1 MFCKEC
7 GAEIEDD
14 VKFCPECGTPI
25 SKAVKEKKFCSECGT
40 EMGNLDKFCPECG
53 TSISKSAKE
62 EKPKKDA
69 NIKKDNVSNNSS
81 KLKKWA
87 IVSSIIIIIVALIV
101 CFSVMQM
108 EKESRETSLS
118 ETIAGSY
125 SGSMGTSFTIKG
137 EVNHKN
143 MFGDVEIEDE
153 TLEVSIKDKNG
164 KVVDHKTQKSGGEY
178 KYKDL
183 PLGKCTVECD
193 YAGGDYP
200 PAKATKDIKVI
211 TKEEQDQ
218 KVAKDNKE
226 RQEYWDTYTKM
237 YNIVF

>member
-7 GAEIEDD
+7 GAEIE
-14 VKFCPECGTPI
+14 EG
-25 SKAVKEKKFCSECGT
+25 S
-40 EMGNLDKFCPECG
+40 KFCPECG
-53 TSISKSAKE
+53 TSISKSVKE
-62 EKPKKDA
+62 EKPKKVE
-69 NIKKDNVSNNSS
+69 NIKKDGVSNNSS

-87 IVSSIIIIIVALIV
+87 IISSIVIIVALIV

-108 EKESRETSLS
+108 EQESRETSLS

-125 SGSMGTSFTIKG
+125 SASMGTSFTIKG
-137 EVNHKN
+137 EVTHKN
-143 MFGDVEIEDE
+143 MFGDVKIEDE

-164 KVVDHKTQKSGGEY
+164 KIVDHKTQKSGGEY

-183 PLGKCTVECD
+183 PLGKCTVEFN

-226 RQEYWDTYTKM
+226 RQESWDTYIKM